1 MAREKAYPP
10 HPITITFL
18 SSSRA
23 RKVKKKTY
31 KTKNIDE
38 IIEGLENGT
47 LPGIP
52 AKAEIKHIG
61 MGSKFI

>member
-18 SSSRA
+18 PSPRA

-38 IIEGLENGT
+38 VIEGLEKGT

-52 AKAEIKHIG
+52 TKAEIKHIG
-61 MGSKFI
+61 MGSQFI